1 MQKIFFSVF
10 VLMLIFSF
18 ESISQT
24 KGKLVIVGGVQT
36 RDIVKKFVELAGGSN
51 AKIIIIPNAGSNPL
65 KWSKVQVEEFAEFGA
80 KSDYLLFTKE
90 TADDEVNLKKMDWAN
105 AVFFLG
111 GDQSDLTRDM
121 LGTKLL
127 AKVFDI
133 YNNGGVVGGSSAG
146 AAVMSEVMITG
157 NELVNSDSNDAF
169 ITIEKNNIE
178 TKQGFGFLTN
188 SIVDQHFLKRKRHNR
203 TITALIEHPNLF
215 GIAIDESTGII
226 VYPDETFEVIG
237 NNQVLIYDPTE
248 GKNIREDKHG
258 NLGISDMKLNVL
270 INGDKF
276 DMKTKKVIEWQKQ
289 KRNLS
294 FVYQT
299 LTY

>member
-1 MQKIFFSVF
+1 MKKIFYSIFI
-10 VLMLIFSF
+10 LMLIFSVQSF
-18 ESISQT
+18 TQT

-36 RDIVKKFVELAGGSN
+36 EDIVKKFVELAGGTN

-90 TADDEVNLKKMDWAN
+90 TADDETNLKKMDWAN

-127 AKVFDI
+127 TKVFDI

-157 NELVNSDSNDAF
+157 NELVNSDSSDAF

-178 TKQGFGFLTN
+178 TKQGFGFLKN
-188 SIVDQHFLKRKRHNR
+188 CIVDQHFLKRKRHNR
-203 TITALIEHPNLF
+203 TISALIEHPNLF

-237 NNQVLIYDPTE
+237 NNQVLVYDPTSAT
-248 GKNIREDKHG
+248 NIREDFKG
-258 NLGISDMKLNVL
+258 NLGISNMKLHVL

-276 DMKTKKVIEWQKQ
+276 DMKSKEVIE
-289 KRNLS
+289 
-294 FVYQT
+294 
-299 LTY
+299 

>member
-1 MQKIFFSVF
+1 MKKFLLLTF
-10 VLMLIFSF
+10 LILLILNPNIIAS
-18 ESISQT
+18 E
-24 KGKLVIVGGVQT
+24 KGKLVIVGGAQT
-36 RDIVKKFVELAGGSN
+36 SEIVKKFVELAGGTN
-51 AKIIIIPNAGSNPL
+51 AKIIVIPNAGSEPER
-65 KWSKVQVEEFAEFGA
+65 WSKVQVEEFEEFGA
-80 KSDYLLFTKE
+80 KADYLLFTRE
-90 TADDEVNLKKMDWAN
+90 TADDKANLDKMDWAN

-127 AKVFDI
+127 DKVFDI

-157 NELVNSDSNDAF
+157 NELLHNDSTGSF

-178 TKQGFGFLTN
+178 TKQGFGFLKN

-203 TITALIEHPNLF
+203 TISALIEHPNLF

-237 NNQVLIYDPTE
+237 SYQVLVYDPTSA
-248 GKNIREDKHG
+248 KDVREDKNG
-258 NLGISDMKLNVL
+258 NLGITDMKLQVL
-270 INGDKF
+270 IAGDKF
-276 DMKTKKVIEWQKQ
+276 DMKTRQVIK
-289 KRNLS
+289 
-294 FVYQT
+294 
-299 LTY
+299 